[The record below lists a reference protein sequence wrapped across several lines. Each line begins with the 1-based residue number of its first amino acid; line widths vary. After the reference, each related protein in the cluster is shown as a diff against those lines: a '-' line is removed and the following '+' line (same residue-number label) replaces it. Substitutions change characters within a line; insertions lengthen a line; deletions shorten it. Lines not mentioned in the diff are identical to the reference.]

1 MSCLV
6 RKLICLVGSSP
17 STRITCF
24 CQGLQKMKVIP
35 RASLASR
42 VKDYLNPMCSH
53 SLSHFLYT
61 ASVPV
66 CPLMD
71 LLARSIYTAAL
82 LTYSI
87 PSGHFRKGS
96 SCYRLCWPAL
106 LCCIYWFCLS
116 VPLSSSERLSS
127 STHLMS
133 PSKVDLVNIQTYIY
147 WEHACMHTWLTLGIL
162 KIRLIL
168 MLYTWLFIRS
178 EK

>member
-1 MSCLV
+1 MRS
-6 RKLICLVGSSP
+6 K
-17 STRITCF
+17 RITCF
-24 CQGLQKMKVIP
+24 CQWLQNMKVIP
-35 RASLASR
+35 RASLASQAR
-42 VKDYLNPMCSH
+42 GHWVKNYMNPMCSH

-96 SCYRLCWPAL
+96 PCYRLWPAL
-106 LCCIYWFCLS
+106 LCCCIYWFCLS

-133 PSKVDLVNIQTYIY
+133 PSKVDLVNIQTY
-147 WEHACMHTWLTLGIL
+147 WKHACMHG
-162 KIRLIL
+162 
-168 MLYTWLFIRS
+168 S
-178 EK
+178 H

>member
-1 MSCLV
+1 MNEEKNLH
-6 RKLICLVGSSP
+6 LIP
-17 STRITCF
+17 CF
-24 CQGLQKMKVIP
+24 CQWLQNMKVISRP
-35 RASLASR
+35 SLALQAKGHWVR
-42 VKDYLNPMCSH
+42 NHLNPMCFH

-96 SCYRLCWPAL
+96 PCYRLWPAL

-133 PSKVDLVNIQTYIY
+133 PSKVDLVNIQTY
-147 WEHACMHTWLTLGIL
+147 WEHACMRGSH
-162 KIRLIL
+162 
-168 MLYTWLFIRS
+168 
-178 EK
+178 

>member
-1 MSCLV
+1 M
-6 RKLICLVGSSP
+6 
-17 STRITCF
+17 F
-24 CQGLQKMKVIP
+24 D
-35 RASLASR
+35 SLAKADITNESIQSYSFSLLASQAR
-42 VKDYLNPMCSH
+42 GHWVKNYLNPMCSH

-96 SCYRLCWPAL
+96 PCYRLWPAL
-106 LCCIYWFCLS
+106 LCCCIYWFCLS

-133 PSKVDLVNIQTYIY
+133 PSKVDLVNIQTY
-147 WEHACMHTWLTLGIL
+147 WEHACMHGS
-162 KIRLIL
+162 
-168 MLYTWLFIRS
+168 Y
-178 EK
+178 